1 MPVKQASRG
10 IAKNT
15 QPARKQAARKHPGP
29 QPAPPQPQPVPQPA
43 PQPEPAPQPAP
54 APPQPAPPPQFLAAR
69 QFLDTG
75 ARQFLNTGTNLLRT
89 VDRNA
94 GQYQLHVTLRPVQPA
109 PEQASDEQAEP
120 EQKRAQTACSMS
132 LRTMLYALIALAVL
146 VGAWRILS
154 GMRW

>member
-1 MPVKQASRG
+1 M
-10 IAKNT
+10 
-15 QPARKQAARKHPGP
+15 
-29 QPAPPQPQPVPQPA
+29 
-43 PQPEPAPQPAP
+43 
-54 APPQPAPPPQFLAAR
+54 
-69 QFLDTG
+69 
-75 ARQFLNTGTNLLRT
+75 
-89 VDRNA
+89 DRNA

-154 GMRW
+154 PARKAPVASERFEWGRQSPPPVAPSKEVCIRWEDGQCTLAVMLNK